1 MSAAPWWDN
10 IRTPIAFLVA
20 PFVVPLIVAVFVLAV
35 GPKDTAAA
43 VVVAFSAVS
52 AFVSYFG
59 AFIFGVPT
67 YLFLRARPLTAFWI
81 APVAGFIAG
90 AVMLYVFF
98 ALFWLS
104 LGNGPSAV
112 GSALADSNSS
122 SIALKVTGP
131 FGALVGTILWL
142 IARPDRRT
150 RRQSYSGQSEG

>member
-10 IRTPIAFLVA
+10 VRTPIAFLVA
-20 PFVVPLIVAVFVLAV
+20 PSVVPLIVAVFVPAG

-43 VVVAFSAVS
+43 AVVAAS

-67 YLFLRARPLTAFWI
+67 YLFLRARQLTAFWI

-90 AVMLYVFF
+90 AMMLFVFL
-98 ALFWLS
+98 ALFGLS
-104 LGNGPSAV
+104 LSNGSSAV
-112 GSALADSNSS
+112 GSALADPNLLSN
-122 SIALKVTGP
+122 ALKVTGP
-131 FGALVGTILWL
+131 LGALVGTILWL